1 MEDSRRE
8 IIVYNQIITIDKIIE
23 ISDYLKGIVKHYND
37 LAEED
42 ERNNKDKDRDQK
54 VYNYSVY
61 SKNYLEYTIEFLDG
75 RRIKTQEEYDF
86 KEDLKEPQNIK
97 AIDIHVAIHY
107 YENHTGEKRDHTISV
122 FMALWKDHADIYTT
136 SKLTDEETYNI
147 NNYIRGICEKGEER
161 YSPIIKNRFLIKNMY
176 AFSVGAIIS
185 YIPILLMFVLK
196 NSETSSLDFIF
207 NSNIIFLIIHW
218 FIIFILGIF
227 FGYPIISNLYR
238 GVEPEKNVTF
248 SSAELNRQ
256 QDRDITERYIN
267 GNEVLIGDKANNLQ
281 KRDTIRKYY
290 DFSKKVLLIQL
301 GISIIIFIIMSF
313 TSNTPY

>member
-8 IIVYNQIITIDKIIE
+8 IKVYNQIISVEKIIE

-42 ERNNKDKDRDQK
+42 EKNNKDKERDEK

-97 AIDIHVAIHY
+97 TIDMHVAIHY
-107 YENHTGEKRDHTISV
+107 FENHTGEKRDHTISV
-122 FMALWKDHADIYTT
+122 FLALWKDHADIYTT

-161 YSPIIKNRFLIKNMY
+161 YSPIIKNRILIKN
-176 AFSVGAIIS
+176 AFAFAVGSIIS
-185 YIPILLMFVLK
+185 YIPILLMFVFH
-196 NSETSSLDFIF
+196 NSETGTLDFVF
-207 NSNIIFLIIHW
+207 NSNVIFLVIHW
-218 FIIFILGIF
+218 FLIFVLGIF
-227 FGYPIISNLYR
+227 FGYPIISNLYK
-238 GVEPEKNVTF
+238 GVEPEKNVSF

-256 QDRDITERYIN
+256 QDKDITERYIN
-267 GNEVLIGDKANNLQ
+267 GNEVLIGDKSNNLQ

-290 DFSKKVLLIQL
+290 EFVKKVLLIQL
-301 GISIIIFIIMSF
+301 AISIIIFIIMSF
-313 TSNTPY
+313 TSNNMY